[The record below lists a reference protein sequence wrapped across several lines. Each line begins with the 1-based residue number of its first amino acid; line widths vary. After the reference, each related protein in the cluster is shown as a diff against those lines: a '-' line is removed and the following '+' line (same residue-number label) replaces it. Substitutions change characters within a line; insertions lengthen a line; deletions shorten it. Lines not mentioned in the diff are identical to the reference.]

1 MTDMTFENLWSS
13 SFLANQFCF
22 AVQFCAVVC
31 KHLSQ
36 QVPWLPSESFLI
48 FLSLIVFK
56 NCLSISCN
64 PVLSVS
70 LCNACL
76 WLFSSGLSSTYFF
89 KFVSRCGRRRSAF
102 GNWCNSLRTLLAN
115 KKRLVSAG
123 KPHRGF
129 VPLRNQTR
137 RYFRRT
143 PAAPDYTKTPHV
155 GIRRISCGET
165 PISARWRDSNCQWAA
180 VSSTKFR
187 MALVTKTTSM
197 VHKWFVNGS
206 WVVRN
211 PVWPVL

>member
-1 MTDMTFENLWSS
+1 MTFENLWSS
-13 SFLANQFCF
+13 SFLANHFFF
-22 AVQFCAVVC
+22 AVQFCAVVVC

-48 FLSLIVFK
+48 CLSLIVFK

-89 KFVSRCGRRRSAF
+89 KFVSRCGRLRSAF

-137 RYFRRT
+137 RYFRWT

-155 GIRRISCGET
+155 GICRISCGET

-187 MALVTKTTSM
+187 MALVTKTTAM